1 MPHIN
6 TMRNIILFDDESRE
20 QMLPLSYTRPV
31 AEIRTGIY
39 TIRERWEK
47 LLRGRASYITS
58 DYLTGRFPMHLEND
72 NIVIN
77 GAVMPNDRLV
87 RLIEQLEPNEALM
100 EGGNLIAARLNKAQF
115 ENLLRE
121 ESIDEIQG
129 IELGDTP
136 FIHLSYPW
144 DLFLYLR
151 ATIEYDYHLI
161 TQGRISQ
168 TLPSNNQVVAADNI
182 FLEEGAQVSCA
193 ILNAQSGPIYIGK
206 NAHIMEGAIIRG
218 PVTIGEGSVVK
229 MGAQIYGPTAI
240 GPDCKVGGELKEVV
254 ILGYSNKAHDGFLGN
269 SIIGEWCNLGAG
281 TTVSNLKNNY
291 STVRMWDYSTRSMR
305 DSGLQFLGLVMGDH
319 SKAGIQTMFNT
330 GTIVGVASNI
340 FGDGFPP
347 KFIPSFSWG
356 GADGLITHRLDEAM
370 ATAKKVMARRD
381 IEFSSDDELIMRK
394 VFELSVMYR

>member
-1 MPHIN
+1 
-6 TMRNIILFDDESRE
+6 MRNIILFDDESRE

-31 AEIRTGIY
+31 AEIRTGIF

-47 LLRGRASYITS
+47 LLKGSASYITS
-58 DYLTGRFPMHLEND
+58 EYLNGRYPMHLQDD

-87 RLIEQLEPNEALM
+87 RLIEQLEANEALM
-100 EGGNLIAARLNKAQF
+100 EEGNLIAARLNRQQF
-115 ENLLRE
+115 ELLLRDEAIE
-121 ESIDEIQG
+121 EITG

-144 DLFLYLR
+144 DLFLSLR

-161 TQGRISQ
+161 TAGRTSQ
-168 TLPSNNQVVAADNI
+168 SIPSNNTILAGDNI
-182 FLEEGAQVSCA
+182 FLEEGAHVSCA

-206 NAHIMEGAIIRG
+206 NAHVMEGAIIRG
-218 PVTIGEGSVVK
+218 PVTIGEGSTIS
-229 MGAQIYGPTAI
+229 MGAKIYGPTAI
-240 GPDCKVGGELKEVV
+240 GPHCKVGGEVKEVV
-254 ILGYSNKAHDGFLGN
+254 FLGYANKAHDGYLGN

-281 TTVSNLKNNY
+281 CTVSNLKNNY
-291 STVRMWDYSTRSMR
+291 SNVRMWDYSTRSMR
-305 DSGLQFLGLVMGDH
+305 DSGLQHLGMVMGDH

-330 GTIVGVASNI
+330 GTIVGAACNI
-340 FGDGFPP
+340 FGEGFPP

-356 GADGLITHRLDEAM
+356 GAPGMITHRLDDAIS
-370 ATAKKVMARRD
+370 TAKKVMARRN
-381 IEFSSDDELIMRK
+381 IEFTTDDENIMKK

>member
-1 MPHIN
+1 MP
-6 TMRNIILFDDESRE
+6 NIILFDDESRE

-47 LLRGRASYITS
+47 LLKGKASYITS
-58 DYLTGRFPMHLEND
+58 DYLSQKFPIHIEDD

-77 GAVMPNDRLV
+77 GAIMPNDRLV

-100 EGGNLIAARLNKAQF
+100 DGGSLLAARLNRRQF
-115 ENLLRE
+115 ESLLRE
-121 ESIDEIQG
+121 ESIEEISG
-129 IELGDTP
+129 LELADTP

-151 ATIEYDYHLI
+151 ATIEYDFNLV
-161 TQGRISQ
+161 TRGRSSQ
-168 TLPSNNQVVAADNI
+168 PIPTNNQVIAGDNI
-182 FLEEGAQVSCA
+182 FLEEGAQVNCA

-218 PVTIGEGSVVK
+218 PVTIGDHSTIK
-229 MGAQIYGPTAI
+229 MGAKIYGPTAI
-240 GPDCKVGGELKEVV
+240 GPDCKVGGEVKDVV
-254 ILGYSNKAHDGFLGN
+254 MLGYSNKAHDGFLGN

-281 TTVSNLKNNY
+281 TTTSNLKNNY
-291 STVRMWDYSTRSMR
+291 STVRMWDYSTRTMR

-340 FGDGFPP
+340 FGEGFPP
-347 KFIPSFSWG
+347 KFVPSFSWG
-356 GADGLITHRLDEAM
+356 GASGLVTHRLEDALS
-370 ATAKKVMARRD
+370 TASKVMARRD
-381 IEFSSDDELIMRK
+381 LDLSEADEQILTK

>member
-1 MPHIN
+1 
-6 TMRNIILFDDESRE
+6 MRNIILFDDESRE

-31 AEIRTGIY
+31 AELRTGIF

-47 LLRGRASYITS
+47 LLKGSASYITS
-58 DYLTGRFPMHLEND
+58 EYLSQRFSMHLEND

-100 EGGNLIAARLNKAQF
+100 DEGNLLAARLNRHQF
-115 ENLLRE
+115 ENLLRDEAIE
-121 ESIDEIQG
+121 EISG
-129 IELGDTP
+129 LELADTP

-151 ATIEYDYHLI
+151 ATIEYDFHLI
-161 TQGRISQ
+161 TNGRTSQ
-168 TLPSNNQVVAADNI
+168 TLPSNNTVIAGDNI

-193 ILNAQSGPIYIGK
+193 ILNAQSGPIYIGR

-218 PVTIGEGSVVK
+218 PVTIGEGTTIK
-229 MGAQIYGPTAI
+229 MGARIYGPTAI
-240 GPDCKVGGELKEVV
+240 GPHCKIGGEVNESV
-254 ILGYSNKAHDGFLGN
+254 ILGYSNKAHDGYLGN

-305 DSGLQFLGLVMGDH
+305 DTGLQFLGLVMGDH
-319 SKAGIQTMFNT
+319 SKAAIQSMFNT
-330 GTIVGVASNI
+330 GTIVGVASNV

-347 KFIPSFSWG
+347 KFVPSFSWG
-356 GADGLITHRLDEAM
+356 GSSGLMTHRLDEAM
-370 ATAKKVMARRD
+370 TTARKVMARRD
-381 IEFSSDDELIMRK
+381 IEFSIEDENIFRK